1 MAHYFSFLLMIFGFT
16 RIYSITTINRVSV
29 KAGHSLTIP
38 CNYDT
43 KYTSNVKYLC
53 KGYTWTSC
61 SYEVKT
67 NQAHHS
73 GKFTISDDKKKR
85 IFTVTINHLTISDT
99 DYYWCAVEINN
110 RVDDG
115 VSFYVSVTTDAPAL
129 YTDHQ
134 EITGFIG
141 DNMRIWFHSRNPGEV
156 KWCRLGS
163 SCATVTSNSIDGKHW
178 AINENPYDNFTVTMS
193 ELSTESSG
201 WYYFVK
207 GDLQMP
213 VHLTVTERPST
224 TTLPPTTHQSTT
236 THHTTVRENQTFT
249 TFKHEGKSSD
259 KVDLKKL
266 IIPLALLIFIVMMT
280 LIIWFILKTH
290 RQRKVNSSATVKAE
304 GEVTYCDVKYRRRTS
319 VQAGS
324 DVKYCNTGNMK
335 VTSDQMPCSDVD
347 VIYSSVVTKK

>member
-1 MAHYFSFLLMIFGFT
+1 MARYFSFLLIIFGIT
-16 RIYSITTINRVSV
+16 RIYSITTISKVSV
-29 KAGHSLTIP
+29 KPGHSLTIP

-43 KYTSNVKYLC
+43 YYTNHVKYLC

-73 GKFTISDDKKKR
+73 GKFTISDNKTKR

-99 DYYWCAVEINN
+99 GYYWCAVEINN
-110 RVDDG
+110 GGDDG
-115 VSFYVSVTTDAPAL
+115 AFFHVLVTTGAHTL

-141 DNMRIWFHSRNPGEV
+141 DSMRIWFHSRNRGAV

-163 SCATVTSNSIDGKHW
+163 SCATVTSKSING
-178 AINENPYDNFTVTMS
+178 INLDIHENPYDNFTVTMS
-193 ELSTESSG
+193 RLRTESSG

-224 TTLPPTTHQSTT
+224 TTLSPTTHQSTT

-249 TFKHEGKSSD
+249 TFRPEQKSSD

-266 IIPLALLIFIVMMT
+266 IIPLALLIFIVMTT

-290 RQRKVNSSATVKAE
+290 KQRKVNSSATVKAE
-304 GEVTYCDVKYRRRTS
+304 GEVTYCDVKYRKELQCRLE
-319 VQAGS
+319 V
-324 DVKYCNTGNMK
+324 M
-335 VTSDQMPCSDVD
+335 
-347 VIYSSVVTKK
+347 